1 MNKNDIMISYQ
12 LTNYNFA
19 YFPVYL
25 LQTKMTTLSTFKRI
39 ITPSGIKRSI
49 HHNAS
54 KAKKLQN
61 VYIVSCARTPL
72 GSFQGRKIKAMKS

>member
-1 MNKNDIMISYQ
+1 
-12 LTNYNFA
+12 
-19 YFPVYL
+19 
-25 LQTKMTTLSTFKRI
+25 MTTLSTFKRI

-54 KAKKLQN
+54 KSKKLQD

-72 GSFQGRKIKAMKS
+72 GSFQGKNIRL